1 MAFGTPSV
9 IKVTSLA
16 VGNQVILAAAADGHC
31 YVYPTPASGSGLTY
45 PTVRSITSAPLPPGD
60 STAGDALFTVQL
72 NLNPANPFALPVD
85 FTINGN
91 SDWVVTVTGT
101 A

>member
-1 MAFGTPSV
+1 MAFATPTA

-16 VGNQVILAAAADGHC
+16 VGNQVVAALAADGHC
-31 YVYPTPASGSGLTY
+31 YVYPTPASGSGLQY
-45 PTVRSITSAPLPPGD
+45 PTVTKIVSAPLPPGD
-60 STAGDALFTVQL
+60 STAGDALFTVYMSD
-72 NLNPANPFALPVD
+72 ASSFALPKD